1 MLIFAD
7 FRDNTVIKCT
17 ITGSNKLKMIIFI
30 ISQQIFWVNMVWL
43 VKKSQKCQK
52 NSKNRKK
59 TPMMFTFLAMCQN
72 IIGKY

>member
-59 TPMMFTFLAMCQN
+59 RQKYAYFCLFLA
-72 IIGKY
+72 KKSKET